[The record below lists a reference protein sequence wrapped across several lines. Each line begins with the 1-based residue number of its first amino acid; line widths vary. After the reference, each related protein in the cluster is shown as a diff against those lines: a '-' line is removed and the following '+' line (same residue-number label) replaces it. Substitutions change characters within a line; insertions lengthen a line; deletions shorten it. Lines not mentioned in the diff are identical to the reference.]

1 MENNDQDKGRMAEQ
15 YDKLASK
22 FNELYLAGKER
33 GRESMSAALDKAR
46 EQLTTLGEFSA

>member
-1 MENNDQDKGRMAEQ
+1 MKNNDQETSRLAEQ

-33 GRESMSAALDKAR
+33 GRESMSVALFA
-46 EQLTTLGEFSA
+46 